1 MKAYHTK
8 VQISLYNMDTCL
20 KYWNVTLKFRNTG
33 CICPRLMLRIIL
45 KATITVFKD
54 LILFNLKSK
63 VKFYRIQDLIHN
75 LGKSELFKNLYCVVV
90 IKVDI

>member
-1 MKAYHTK
+1 
-8 VQISLYNMDTCL
+8 
-20 KYWNVTLKFRNTG
+20 
-33 CICPRLMLRIIL
+33 MLRIIL